1 MNINQFNKSSSLRKL
16 YIPLAIEAIKK
27 EFLKV
32 LDNRVKLTHAWLAHQ
47 LGISNGLAFPLLVQ
61 VARMTKYCVNT
72 PSGVVLWSDYIPTG
86 EEKIKYNTPRSIAH
100 LCILDIIA
108 DANVMKVLKKHKV
121 VIHND
126 YGHLDIDVGSKIQ
139 VSGNH
144 LRISTTKNKFAHIL
158 SLVEGIWVNRS
169 DSTGYRYTTTTNWR
183 NK

>member
-1 MNINQFNKSSSLRKL
+1 MNISQFNKSSSLRKL
-16 YIPLAIEAIKK
+16 YIPLAIEAIKQ

-32 LDNRVKLTHAWLAHQ
+32 LKDRVKLTHVWLASQ

-61 VARMTKYCVNT
+61 VARMTKYCVST
-72 PSGVVLWSDYIPTG
+72 PSGVVLWSDYILTE
-86 EEKIKYNTPRSIAH
+86 EEKIKYNTPRSIAN
-100 LCILDIIA
+100 LRILDIIA
-108 DANVMKVLKKHKV
+108 DDSVMQLFKKHKV

-126 YGHLDIDVGSKIQ
+126 YGYVDIQVGCKIQ

-169 DSTGYRYTTTTNWR
+169 DNTGYRYTTTTNWR